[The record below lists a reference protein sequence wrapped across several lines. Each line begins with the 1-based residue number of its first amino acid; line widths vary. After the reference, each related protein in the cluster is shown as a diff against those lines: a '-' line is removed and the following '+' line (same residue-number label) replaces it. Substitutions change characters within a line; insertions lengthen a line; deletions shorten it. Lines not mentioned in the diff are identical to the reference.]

1 MVLSA
6 AEWRVES
13 GEWRAPSYGCGSS
26 AFWFTANVLH
36 FDRCLGAQCRP
47 TPHLPDTKVYLGKVI
62 PKDAQ
67 HDFIPVS

>member
-13 GEWRAPSYGCGSS
+13 GERRRMGAAR

-47 TPHLPDTKVYLGKVI
+47 TPHLPDTKVCLGKVI